1 MAINNYAVLQL
12 GVVVNMVVADE
23 ELAAQNGWVLIPEGL
38 PVHKNWTYE
47 SGEFVP
53 SAENIARIKE
63 NFLLEGARLLAE
75 SAVSVQPDLWEGYTT
90 EQKQAWI
97 DYRAALR
104 NVPNV
109 VNAENFDHENYELPV
124 ITQV

>member
-38 PVHKNWTYE
+38 NVHKNWTYQD
-47 SGEFVP
+47 GQFVP
-53 SAENIARIKE
+53 STENIARIKQK
-63 NFLLEGARLLAE
+63 FLDEARYLLAE
-75 SAVSVQPDLWEGYTT
+75 SAVSVQPDLWDGYTT
-90 EQKQAWI
+90 EQKQAWT

-109 VNAENFDHENYELPV
+109 VNAENFDHENYTLPV